1 MALSASTENMARR
14 MFASIE
20 RPELADDPRF
30 RTNSD
35 RLRHSDEF
43 DALIGPIIAQKT
55 QEENV
60 AFFERA
66 EVTIGPVYDI
76 SQIIE
81 DPHVIERE
89 LLTDYPD
96 PDMDSL
102 PMHHPGARFLRT
114 PASIRTPAPSL
125 GEHNRQ
131 LLSEVGVGEAAY
143 RELLASGV
151 AVEGEPQK
159 QPVHSERSREAV
171 QE

>member
-14 MFASIE
+14 MFASIG

-30 RTNSD
+30 HTNSD
-35 RLRHSDEF
+35 RLKHADEF
-43 DALIGPIIAQKT
+43 DALIGPIIAQRT

-60 AFFERA
+60 AFFENA

-89 LLTDYPD
+89 LLAEYPD
-96 PDMDSL
+96 PDMGSL
-102 PMHHPGARFLRT
+102 PMHHPGARFFRT
-114 PASIRTPAPSL
+114 PASIRTPAPAL

-131 LLSEVGVGEAAY
+131 LLSEVGVGDAAY
-143 RELLASGV
+143 SELLASGI
-151 AVEGEPQK
+151 AVEGPLQN
-159 QPVHSERSREAV
+159 QPVPHERSRAV